1 MVAHKD
7 LPACSS
13 NEFSRKLKLKIVYF
27 ENARIIAKIV
37 YHFCVGSC
45 NFSSISMPIFFL
57 RWSPEITGVSSE
69 QSTGGPCMLP
79 HCVNTSG
86 GKFQAC
92 LLYTPS
98 HLRETSRKW
107 LTVAIFRKWQDISVA
122 LLIDIAV
129 ILNWR

>member
-69 QSTGGPCMLP
+69 QSTGGPGLLP
-79 HCVNTSG
+79 HQGIYCVNTSG
-86 GKFQAC
+86 GKSPAC
-92 LLYTPS
+92 LLKTLS
-98 HLRETSRKW
+98 VVSFDHFREYLVK
-107 LTVAIFRKWQDISVA
+107 
-122 LLIDIAV
+122 
-129 ILNWR
+129 

>member
-45 NFSSISMPIFFL
+45 NFPSISMPMFIL
-57 RWSPEITGVSSE
+57 RWSPDVADVISE
-69 QSTGGPCMLP
+69 QSAGGPCMLP

-86 GKFQAC
+86 RKFQAC
-92 LLYTPS
+92 LLYTSS
-98 HLRETSRKW
+98 HLREYIYHIR
-107 LTVAIFRKWQDISVA
+107 
-122 LLIDIAV
+122 
-129 ILNWR
+129 